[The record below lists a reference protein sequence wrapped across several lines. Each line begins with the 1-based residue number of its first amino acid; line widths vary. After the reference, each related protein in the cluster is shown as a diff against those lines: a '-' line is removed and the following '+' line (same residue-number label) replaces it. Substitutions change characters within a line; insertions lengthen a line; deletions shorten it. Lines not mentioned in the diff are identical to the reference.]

1 MLQEQLIPLR
11 KQQGAA
17 LLVAV
22 IMLMVITILVV
33 YGSQS
38 LLTEQKVASNQND
51 KAIAFQLAEL
61 ALKSGETYVS
71 TNKPLS
77 GFSDACKTTPSTT
90 GLCTTSEVAGGTN
103 ARERANV
110 FTGTYANMVSRQCT
124 SCTIGFSVSQ
134 QPRYIVELINSNYTD
149 PVTGNAGVAL
159 YRITARARG
168 RSLNTQV
175 TLQSYYVVS

>member
-61 ALKSGETYVS
+61 ALKTGEGYVTTS
-71 TNKPLS
+71 KPTT
-77 GFSDACKTTPSTT
+77 GFSDACAS

-103 ARERANV
+103 AWERANV
-110 FTGTYANMVSRQCT
+110 FTGTYTSMVSRQCT

-159 YRITARARG
+159 YRITARAWG